1 MDILQDKSNSIA
13 ILRQKAEELIKKST
27 PNSDLSFLACETLEL
42 IRELELQQVESEMH
56 NKELVQT
63 QTLAQNAADLYNYA
77 PIGYFTLSQS
87 AEIIDLNNTGADLVK
102 TDKAKL
108 IGSSFDFF
116 VTDETKP
123 IFKNF
128 LHKVFISRTNENCE
142 ITLSLPDNSRIDVCL
157 TGSLNKTKD
166 LCLVTLIDISE
177 KKQDEASIQQER
189 EFYKD
194 LVNSQ
199 PAGIYRIRVFSKE
212 KWRKN
217 AWESSQNPPYKM
229 ELASNRFCE
238 ILGIT
243 HSEFE
248 ANTAIISDLIHPDD
262 KPEFTFKNEEA
273 NTKIISFEWEG
284 RLIIQD
290 KIKWVHLESFPRPLE
305 NGDII
310 WTGIIYNITDRKQT
324 ELALKESDERFQM
337 LFNKAPLGYQS
348 LDINGNFIEV
358 NQQWLD
364 TLGYQ
369 REEVIGKW
377 FGDFMPPFYQ
387 ERVKVN
393 FPKFKAQGHI
403 HAEFEMIHKNGTTLF
418 IAFDG
423 KIGYDVDGNFKQTH
437 CILQDITESK
447 RINDALLEAEWKFR
461 ALFELGPIA
470 VAYHK
475 MIYDEAGKPID
486 YYFIDANESYNKLTG
501 VCPKGMTVRQAF
513 PGIENDTADW
523 IGTFGHVAK
532 TGETIRFEQF
542 LESNG
547 RWYDCVGYQYKPDHF
562 VAAFSEIT
570 LRKQTENA
578 LRESEEKFRNTF
590 ENSIIGMSLTSIDG
604 KLRVNRSFSDIVG
617 YSEKELNQMKW
628 QEFTHKDDV
637 ELNERIVKLILT
649 GEKDSER
656 WEKRFIHKN
665 GNIVWVDIST
675 SLQRDK
681 AGNPLF
687 FITSINDITYRK
699 YADNELKES
708 REQFKDLF
716 ENAPVGYHEIDV
728 DGKIVR
734 MNKTELD
741 LLGYSNDEVI
751 GRFFWELTPDKKNSK
766 QSISAKLK
774 GEAISNNSFER
785 EFCRKDGTKIPVLI
799 QDVILRDAVGNI
811 MGIRSTVQ
819 DITERK
825 KWEKALLHSEDK
837 FKKAFM
843 TSPDCFSI
851 NLLGDG
857 MYVAINNGF
866 TKIIGYT
873 EEEIIGKTSIEKNI
887 WYDLKDRKRWVDE
900 LKRNGKVE
908 NFIARFRTKKG
919 EMIYGLVSATFIE
932 LEGIKHVLSI
942 TRDITEIKKAEN
954 ELIEKE
960 VQYHNLANSGTALIW
975 AAGLDKLCFYFNE
988 PWLKFTGRKLE
999 QELGNGW
1006 TESVHPDDFDH
1017 CLNTYVTSFDKRMA
1031 FEMEYRMRN
1040 AEGQYRWILDLGKP
1054 NFNSSGEFVGYIG
1067 HCFDITERKKTEK
1080 ALRESE
1086 DRLELFFSQS
1096 LDGFFFMML
1105 DEPVQWD
1112 ATVDKEAVLDYV
1124 FAHQRITKFN
1134 DAMLK
1139 QYSITGDK
1147 FINLTPNDLFTHDIE
1162 AGRKVWRHLFDT
1174 GQYHVDTDEKKF
1186 DGSDMIIE
1194 GDYICLYDSQH
1205 RITGHFGVQRDVTSY
1220 RMAEKQLRENE
1231 KKLSTLFGSMTEM
1244 VVIHELVLNEIG
1256 AAIDYR
1262 IIDCNDTFTQITG
1275 IEKESAN
1282 GKLATEVYQTNR
1294 APYLEEYAKVCITG
1308 ESLEYKTYFAPM
1320 DKHFLIS
1327 AVSTGINQFATI
1339 TTDITAIQK
1348 TQEIITEKNKE
1359 LENYIYVAS
1368 HDLRSPLVNIQG
1380 FSQRLERQIN
1390 ELNKIIV
1397 DNSVHKNIKSGV
1409 EKITNEEVPK
1419 SLNFIMS
1426 NVLKMDTLINGLL
1439 QLSRTGRIV
1448 MAIRK
1453 IDMNKLL
1460 KSILSAHNYE
1470 LTEINANVQ
1479 VDNLADCYG
1488 DENQLNQLFSNII
1501 NNAIKYRDKSRQLHI
1516 KISSQDF
1523 FNRVVYSVKDSGV
1536 GINTRHLE
1544 KIWDVFYRVDS
1555 SSPESGEGIG
1565 LSLARRIVDKHE
1577 GRIWVESEEGKGST
1591 FFIELHKNEFGE

>member
-1 MDILQDKSNSIA
+1 MDIYQKKSNSIE
-13 ILRQKAEELIKKST
+13 ILRQKAEALLRNNDSH
-27 PNSDLSFLACETLEL
+27 SDLSFLTCETLEL
-42 IRELELQQVESEMH
+42 IHELEVHRLELELQNE
-56 NKELVQT
+56 ELMKSQA
-63 QTLAQNAADLYNYA
+63 LAQDAVDLYNYA
-77 PIGYFTLSQS
+77 PNGYFTLSPS
-87 AEIIDLNNTGADLVK
+87 AEIIDLNNTGADLLK
-102 TDKAKL
+102 TGKAEL

-123 IFKNF
+123 IFTNF
-128 LHKVFISRTNENCE
+128 LHKVFLSKTNENCE
-142 ITLSLPDNSRIDVCL
+142 IILSLPDNSRIDICL

-177 KKQDEASIQQER
+177 KKQAEANIQQER

-194 LVNSQ
+194 LVNNQ

-212 KWRKN
+212 KWVKN
-217 AWESSQNPPYKM
+217 AWESSKNAPYKM
-229 ELASNRFCE
+229 ELVSDRFCE

-248 ANTAIISDLIHPDD
+248 ANTAIITDLIHPDD
-262 KPEFTFKNEEA
+262 KPEFVLKNEEA
-273 NTKIISFEWEG
+273 NTKISSFKWEC
-284 RLIIQD
+284 RLIIHE
-290 KIKWVHLESFPRPLE
+290 KIKWVHFESFPKPLE
-305 NGDII
+305 NGDIL
-310 WTGIIYNITDRKQT
+310 WTGIIYDITQRKQT
-324 ELALKESDERFQM
+324 ELALKESDDRFQM

-364 TLGYQ
+364 TLGYNY
-369 REEVIGKW
+369 EEVIGKW
-377 FGDFMPPFYQ
+377 FGDFLSPIYKDGF
-387 ERVKVN
+387 RSR
-393 FPKFKAQGHI
+393 FPIFKAQGHI
-403 HAEFEMIHKNGTTLF
+403 HSEFEMIHKNGTKLF

-423 KIGYDVDGNFKQTH
+423 KIGYDGNGGFKQTH

-447 RINDALLEAEWKFR
+447 RVKEALLEAEWKFK
-461 ALFELGPIA
+461 ALFELGPIG

-475 MIYDEAGKPID
+475 MIYDETGKPID

-501 VCPKGMTVRQAF
+501 VSPKGMTARQAF
-513 PGIENDTADW
+513 PGIENDPADW

-547 RWYDCVGYQYKPDHF
+547 RWYDCVSYQYKPDHF
-562 VAAFSEIT
+562 VAAFNEIT

-578 LRESEEKFRNTF
+578 LRESEEKFRNFF
-590 ENSIIGMSLTSIDG
+590 ENSIDGKSLTSIDG
-604 KLRVNRSFSDIVG
+604 KLIVNKAFCNIVG
-617 YSEKELNQMKW
+617 YSEDELNQMKW
-628 QEFTHKDDV
+628 SEFTHNDDV
-637 ELNERIVKLILT
+637 ELNERVVKSILK

-656 WEKRFIHKN
+656 WEKRYIHKN
-665 GNIVWVDIST
+665 GNIVWADIST

-687 FITSINDITYRK
+687 FITSINDITDRK
-699 YADNELKES
+699 RAEKELNES

-716 ENAPVGYHEIDV
+716 ENAPIGYHEIDV
-728 DGKIVR
+728 QGKIVR

-741 LLGYSNDEVI
+741 MLGYSVNEVI
-751 GRFFWELTPDKKNSK
+751 GQFFWDFAPDKTISK

-774 GEAISNNSFER
+774 GNIVSDIPFER
-785 EFCRKDGTKIPVLI
+785 EFSRKDGTKIPVLI

-811 MGIRSTVQ
+811 TGIRSTVQ

-825 KWEKALLHSEDK
+825 KWEKALLQSEDK

-843 TSPDCFSI
+843 TSPDCFNI
-851 NLLGDG
+851 NRLEDG
-857 MYVAINNGF
+857 MYVALNKSF

-873 EEEIIGKTSIEKNI
+873 EDEIIGKTSIEKNI
-887 WYDLKDRKRWVDE
+887 WYDLNDRKRWVDE
-900 LKRNGKVE
+900 LNKNGIVD
-908 NFIARFRTKKG
+908 NFITRFRTKKG

-932 LEGIKHVLSI
+932 LDGIKHVLSI
-942 TRDITEIKKAEN
+942 TRDITEIKKAELALQQSEERFKALFEDAPDSMFLADPLTGKIVDANNAACRLFKKEKN
-954 ELIEKE
+954 ELIGLFQYELHPDQVNDFSKDTFKDQFKQTEYHSTVHPIENTILCSDGTEIPVEILGQSIKIGNDVLMLGTFRDISERKKAENELLEKE

-1006 TESVHPDDFDH
+1006 AEGVHPDDFDQ
-1017 CLNTYVTSFDKRMA
+1017 CLNTYLTSFDKRIA

-1040 AEGQYRWILDLGKP
+1040 AEGEYRWILDLGKP
-1054 NFNSSGEFVGYIG
+1054 NYNAAGEFIGYIG
-1067 HCFDITERKKTEK
+1067 HCFDITERKNTEE
-1080 ALRESE
+1080 ALQKS
-1086 DRLELFFSQS
+1086 
-1096 LDGFFFMML
+1096 
-1105 DEPVQWD
+1105 
-1112 ATVDKEAVLDYV
+1112 
-1124 FAHQRITKFN
+1124 
-1134 DAMLK
+1134 
-1139 QYSITGDK
+1139 
-1147 FINLTPNDLFTHDIE
+1147 
-1162 AGRKVWRHLFDT
+1162 
-1174 GQYHVDTDEKKF
+1174 
-1186 DGSDMIIE
+1186 
-1194 GDYICLYDSQH
+1194 
-1205 RITGHFGVQRDVTSY
+1205 
-1220 RMAEKQLRENE
+1220 E
-1231 KKLSTLFGSMTEM
+1231 KKLSALFTSMTEM

-1256 AAIDYR
+1256 EAIDYQ
-1262 IIDCNDTFTQITG
+1262 IIDCNDSFTEITG
-1275 IEKESAN
+1275 ITRENAI

-1294 APYLEEYAKVCITG
+1294 APYLEEYTKVCITG
-1308 ESLEYKTYFAPM
+1308 KSMEYKTYFAPM

-1380 FSQRLERQIN
+1380 FSQRLGRQAN
-1390 ELNKIIV
+1390 TLNKIVIDNIV
-1397 DNSVHKNIKSGV
+1397 QTSVKSDI
-1409 EKITNEEVPK
+1409 EKIANEEIPK

-1448 MAIRK
+1448 MTIKK

-1460 KSILSAHNYE
+1460 KSIISAHNYE
-1470 LTEINANVQ
+1470 LTEIEANVQ
-1479 VDNLADCYG
+1479 IDDLVDCYG

-1501 NNAIKYRDKSRQLHI
+1501 NNAIKYRDKGRQLYL
-1516 KISSQDF
+1516 KISSQDL

-1536 GINTRHLE
+1536 GINARHLE

-1555 SSPESGEGIG
+1555 SSPEAGEGIG

-1577 GRIWVESEEGKGST
+1577 GKIWAESEEGKGST
-1591 FFIELHKNEFGE
+1591 FYIELHRNEFGE